1 MDIRRAFLQGNSFE
15 REIFIKPPKEADC
28 QGIWRLN
35 KCVYGLNEAS
45 RSWYNRVHDEF
56 LNMRLTRSK
65 YDNVMFFYK
74 PNKNGQC
81 EGIIVIHADDSLY
94 GGSSHFEKVTNEV
107 HRKFI
112 VGSDCDVPSKYVGI
126 DINMDR
132 VSLAINQQ
140 SYIDGIKETSIT
152 NQKDK
157 SKALNE
163 FEQSQFRAI
172 CGQLNWVAS
181 QSHPDLSFEVC
192 RLSTS
197 LNKATIGDLLHAK
210 KTVQKCKQRSVC
222 LKFPQ
227 LQKPFHLV
235 AFCDASYANLK
246 ERSSQGGVIMFL
258 KGKGGKIAPI
268 SWSSRKIRRVCQSTL
283 AAETMALLEA
293 SETCCWISHIINEL
307 LKTPLETTEIFTD
320 NKSFYETAHSTAAVE
335 EKRLRV
341 NIAAIRQIISKK

>member
-1 MDIRRAFLQGNSFE
+1 
-15 REIFIKPPKEADC
+15 
-28 QGIWRLN
+28 
-35 KCVYGLNEAS
+35 
-45 RSWYNRVHDEF
+45 
-56 LNMRLTRSK
+56 
-65 YDNVMFFYK
+65 MFCCK

-81 EGIIVIHADDSLY
+81 EGIVIHVDDFLY

-107 HRKFI
+107 RRKFI
-112 VGSDCDVPSKYVGI
+112 VRLDCDVPFKYVGI
-126 DINMDR
+126 DINTDR
-132 VSLAINQQ
+132 VSLTINQQ
-140 SYIDGIKETSIT
+140 SYIDRIEETSIT
-152 NQKDK
+152 NRKHK
-157 SKALNE
+157 SKPFNE

-181 QSHPDLSFEVC
+181 QLRPDLSFEVC

-197 LNKATIGDLLHAK
+197 LNKATIDDLLHAN
-210 KTVQKCKQRSVC
+210 KTVRKCKQRSVC

-246 ERSSQGGVIMFL
+246 DRSSQDGVIVYL
-258 KGKGGKIAPI
+258 KGKDGKIAPI
-268 SWSSRKIRRVCQSTL
+268 SWSSQKIRRVCRSTL

-320 NKSFYETAHSTAAVE
+320 NKSLYKAAHSTTAVE
-335 EKRLRV
+335 EKRNCSYLPKYL
-341 NIAAIRQIISKK
+341 KKRIHSQMDRDKTPTCRCTDQTRS